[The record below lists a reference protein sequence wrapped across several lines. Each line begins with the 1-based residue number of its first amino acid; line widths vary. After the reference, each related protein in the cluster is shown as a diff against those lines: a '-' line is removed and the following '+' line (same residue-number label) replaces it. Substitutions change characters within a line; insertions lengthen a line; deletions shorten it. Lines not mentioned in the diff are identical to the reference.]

1 MTKNWIEETKQ
12 DPNSSWESGTESKDT
27 KLGRPEM
34 PANQKRKGRFT
45 MNMNDAEFELIEGV
59 AKRLG
64 MPVAVYIRQQALLA
78 AENFMKGQQRLF

>member
-12 DPNSSWESGTESKDT
+12 DPSSSWESGTENKEI

-64 MPVAVYIRQQALLA
+64 MPMAVYIRQQALLA
-78 AENFMKGQQRLF
+78 AEKMTKGQ